1 MLFVGIRKDVFLII
15 EKNKKL
21 EILNG
26 LVIIFYKDVCFIY
39 SIKVM
44 EWENIYLIDIYYRMI
59 IVIFVNIGY

>member
-1 MLFVGIRKDVFLII
+1 MLFVGIRKDVLLII

-44 EWENIYLIDIYYRMI
+44 EWENIYLIDIY
-59 IVIFVNIGY
+59 